1 MLYATTRNKFD
12 TYTNL
17 MVQRR
22 DRAPDGGLF
31 VPMSLPEFSDADL
44 RAMSRLPGAD
54 VVALI
59 LSRFFSTRITGRDV
73 EFTIDYS
80 FYRLSHISHR
90 ITVAELWRNPKGD
103 FQGAVMA
110 LARRIGVGQDFSSPS
125 EWMGIAVRVGMLFAI
140 FAEMMAQGLVSV
152 SRPMDVAVPTGDFA
166 DPMAVRY
173 ARKMGLPVRWIVCCS
188 DEDTNI
194 WDSFRRGHL
203 RIRKESVPSI
213 PRSLERFLDW
223 ALAPEEMLQFQNVVE
238 NGGVLLISPDQN
250 RRLCRGLATS
260 VVSHQRIRAAIAN
273 VYRTHGLLLDPQAA
287 MVYCGLQDYR
297 SINGQSSQIL
307 MLSQRNP
314 AMDRTVMEIMDM
326 DRQGLWALVE

>member
-1 MLYATTRNKFD
+1 MLYATTRNQFD
-12 TYTNL
+12 TYTNIL
-17 MVQRR
+17 AQRQ

-31 VPMSLPEFSDADL
+31 VPMSLPEFSDAEL
-44 RAMSRLPGAD
+44 RRMARLKPSD
-54 VVALI
+54 VLAAV

-80 FYRLSHISHR
+80 FYRLTDISHR

-103 FQGAVMA
+103 FDGVVRA
-110 LARRIGVGQDFSSPS
+110 LARRIGAGQEVSQPS
-125 EWMGIAVRVGMLFAI
+125 EWMGIAVRIGMLFAV
-140 FAEMMAQGLVSV
+140 FSELMAQGLVSPV
-152 SRPMDVAVPTGDFA
+152 RPMDVAVPTGDFA

-173 ARKMGLPVRWIVCCS
+173 AKQMGLPVRQIVCCS

-194 WDSFRRGHL
+194 WDSLRRGHL

-223 ALAPEEMLQFQNVVE
+223 ALSPEEMLQFQQVLE
-238 NGGVLLISPDQN
+238 EGGVFLVSADQN

-260 VVSHQRIRAAIAN
+260 VISHQRIRAAIAN
-273 VYRTHGLLLDPQAA
+273 VYRTHGLLLDRQAA

-297 SINGQSSQIL
+297 CINGQSGQIL
-307 MLSQRNP
+307 MLGGKNP
-314 AMDRTVMEIMDM
+314 TADPVVMEMM
-326 DRQGLWALVE
+326 GLDRQGLWALVE